1 MMRIRYLREVV
12 TPEAAAG
19 MPQEVRDI
27 PHAMGAQLVQDGYAV
42 QLKLPEQP
50 KPHHGLPVVAE
61 HDLLDEDE

>member
-19 MPQEVRDI
+19 LPQEVRDI
-27 PHAMGAQLVQDGYAV
+27 EDAYGRQLVEDKYAIE
-42 QLKLPEQP
+42 LPLPKPP

-61 HDLLDEDE
+61 HDLLDETA

>member
-19 MPQEVRDI
+19 IPQEVRDI
-27 PHAMGAQLVQDGYAV
+27 ADAYGQQLVQDGYAV

-50 KPHHGLPVVAE
+50 KPHHGLPVVPE
-61 HDLLDEDE
+61 SELLDENE

>member
-27 PHAMGAQLVQDGYAV
+27 EDAYGRQLVEDKYAV
-42 QLKLPEQP
+42 ELPLP
-50 KPHHGLPVVAE
+50 KPPKEPTEVIGE
-61 HDLLDEDE
+61 TDELG